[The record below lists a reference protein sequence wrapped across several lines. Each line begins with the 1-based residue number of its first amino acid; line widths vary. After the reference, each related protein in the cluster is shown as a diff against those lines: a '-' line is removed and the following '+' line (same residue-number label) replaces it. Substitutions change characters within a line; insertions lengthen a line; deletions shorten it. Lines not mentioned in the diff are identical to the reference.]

1 MFVAALA
8 TSCQQT
14 QPLLASGCVTVQRDV
29 GTSADHLPDEA
40 ISLLAETLAAPA
52 NGHHTPPPAAPTAPP
67 DPAPARKPRRRH
79 LVLDISIVVGVFVV
93 YVLSLVGY
101 HWLTTAPGPLPEP
114 DVNTSDGTVVLMR
127 FEQLHTVANRLDV
140 KVLVLPDDSMIN
152 KRLNVLN
159 TDTSVRIFPQNDL
172 GDLQYP
178 VGKLP
183 AQVATTIEA
192 HGNPSDW
199 PFDSYKTDI
208 IQADV
213 LVGSGENRQLKPGR
227 VEVTGSLDG
236 WDIAA
241 NRVARNPSDP
251 DRPDNVVITLH
262 RAKGPLVFDLG
273 ICLVLITLPT
283 LALFVAIQMLT
294 GRRQFLPPFSTWYAA
309 MLFAVVP
316 LRNIL
321 PGTPPA
327 GAWIDQ
333 AVVIWVLIALATALV
348 LYICAWYRHSS

>member
-1 MFVAALA
+1 V
-8 TSCQQT
+8 S
-14 QPLLASGCVTVQRDV
+14 VERDV
-29 GTSADHLPDEA
+29 VVALP
-40 ISLLAETLAAPA
+40 T
-52 NGHHTPPPAAPTAPP
+52 NGHGVAPTAPAAP
-67 DPAPARKPRRRH
+67 PAPAAPADPPARKPRRRH
-79 LVLDISIVVGVFVV
+79 LVLDISIIVGVAVV
-93 YVLSLVGY
+93 YVLSLLGY
-101 HWLTTAPGPLPEP
+101 HWLATAPGPLAAPEL
-114 DVNTSDGTVVLMR
+114 NTADGTVVLMR

-140 KVLVLPDDSMIN
+140 KVLVMPDDSMIN

-192 HGNPSDW
+192 HGDPSDW
-199 PFDSYKTDI
+199 PFDAYKTDV

-213 LVGSGENRQLKPGR
+213 LIGSGENRVLKPGR
-227 VEVTGSLDG
+227 VEVTGKLDG
-236 WDIAA
+236 WDIGAT
-241 NRVARNPSDP
+241 RVTRDPSDP
-251 DRPDNVVITLH
+251 DRPDDVVIELH

-327 GAWIDQ
+327 GSWIDQ

-348 LYICAWYRHSS
+348 LYIAAWYRHSN

>member
-1 MFVAALA
+1 V
-8 TSCQQT
+8 S
-14 QPLLASGCVTVQRDV
+14 VQRDV
-29 GTSADHLPDEA
+29 VVALP
-40 ISLLAETLAAPA
+40 SNGHSVTAPA
-52 NGHHTPPPAAPTAPP
+52 PPEPAEL
-67 DPAPARKPRRRH
+67 PARKPRRRH
-79 LVLDISIVVGVFVV
+79 LFLDISIIVGVAVV
-93 YVLSLVGY
+93 YVLSLLGY
-101 HWLTTAPGPLPEP
+101 HWLATAPGPLPDP
-114 DVNTSDGTVVLMR
+114 VLNTADGTVVLMR

-140 KVLVLPDDSMIN
+140 KVLVMPDDSMIN

-159 TDTSVRIFPQNDL
+159 TDTSVRLFPQNDL

-192 HGNPSDW
+192 HGDPSDW
-199 PFDSYKTDI
+199 PFDSYKTDV

-213 LVGSGENRQLKPGR
+213 LIGSGENRVLKPGR
-227 VEVTGSLDG
+227 VEVTGKLDG
-236 WDIAA
+236 WDVAA
-241 NRVARNPSDP
+241 TRVARNPSDP

-327 GAWIDQ
+327 GSWIDQ

>member
-1 MFVAALA
+1 MGFPAGEA
-8 TSCQQT
+8 TSE
-14 QPLLASGCVTVQRDV
+14 LDLAG
-29 GTSADHLPDEA
+29 
-40 ISLLAETLAAPA
+40 TLAVPA
-52 NGHHTPPPAAPTAPP
+52 NGHGVLPTGPQTAPP
-67 DPAPARKPRRRH
+67 EPKSARKPRRRH
-79 LVLDISIVVGVFVV
+79 LVLDVSIIVGVAVV
-93 YVLSLVGY
+93 YVLSLLGY
-101 HWLTTAPGPLPEP
+101 HWLATAPPPLPEP
-114 DVNTSDGTVVLMR
+114 DVGTAEGTVVLVR
-127 FEQLHTVANRLDV
+127 FEQLHTVEHRLDV
-140 KVLVLPDDSMIN
+140 KVLVMPDDSMID
-152 KRLNVLN
+152 KRLNVLT
-159 TDTSVRIFPQNDL
+159 TDTSVRFFPHNDL

-178 VGKLP
+178 VGKSP
-183 AQVATTIEA
+183 AQVATYIEA
-192 HGNPSDW
+192 HGEPGDW
-199 PFDSYKTDI
+199 PFDTYKTDT

-213 LVGSGENRQLKPGR
+213 LVGVGDDRQYKPGR
-227 VEVTGSLDG
+227 VEVTGLLDG
-236 WDIAA
+236 WDVTVT
-241 NRVARNPSDP
+241 RVGRDSHDAG
-251 DRPDNVVITLH
+251 RPDNVILTLH

-348 LYICAWYRHSS
+348 LYIMAWYRHSS

>member
-1 MFVAALA
+1 MTVHRDVSVAADLR
-8 TSCQQT
+8 
-14 QPLLASGCVTVQRDV
+14 PDV
-29 GTSADHLPDEA
+29 AMFR
-40 ISLLAETLAAPA
+40 
-52 NGHHTPPPAAPTAPP
+52 PAAAAVAP
-67 DPAPARKPRRRH
+67 PAPAATEKSATTAKKARRRH
-79 LVLDISIVVGVFVV
+79 LVLDLSIILGVVVI
-93 YVLSLVGY
+93 YLLSLFGY
-101 HWLTTAPGPLPEP
+101 HWLATTPGPLPAP
-114 DVNTSDGTVVLMR
+114 DVNTADGTVVLVR
-127 FEQLHTVANRLDV
+127 FEQLHPVANRLDV
-140 KVLVLPDDSMIN
+140 KVLVIPQDSMID

-159 TDTSVRIFPQNDL
+159 TDTSVRFFPQNDL

-178 VGKLP
+178 VGKMP
-183 AQVATTIEA
+183 AMVATTIEA
-192 HGNPSDW
+192 HGDPGDW
-199 PFDSYKTDI
+199 PFDSYRTDT

-213 LVGSGENRQLKPGR
+213 LVGTGENREYRPGR

-236 WDIAA
+236 WDVTA
-241 NRVARNPSDP
+241 NRVVRNKNDP
-251 DRPDNVVITLH
+251 DRPDNIIITLR

-327 GAWIDQ
+327 GSWIDQ
-333 AVVIWVLIALATALV
+333 SVVIWVLIALATALV
-348 LYICAWYRHSS
+348 LYIAAWYRHSS

>member
-1 MFVAALA
+1 VTLQRDLA
-8 TSCQQT
+8 TSAAYE
-14 QPLLASGCVTVQRDV
+14 P
-29 GTSADHLPDEA
+29 ADAGPEFD
-40 ISLLAETLAAPA
+40 LAEVLAAPA
-52 NGHHTPPPAAPTAPP
+52 KDSPAAPAVSLP
-67 DPAPARKPRRRH
+67 PARPEPEPESKPKRRRH
-79 LVLDISIVVGVFVV
+79 LVLDVCIILGVVLT
-93 YVLSLVGY
+93 YCLSLLGY
-101 HWLTTAPGPLPEP
+101 HLLASAPKLPEP
-114 DVNTSDGTVVLMR
+114 ELSTADGTVVLVR
-127 FEQLHTVANRLDV
+127 LEQLHTVANRLDV
-140 KVLVLPDDSMIN
+140 KVLVMPDDSLLN

-159 TDTSVRIFPQNDL
+159 TDTSVRFFPQNDL

-183 AQVATTIEA
+183 AQVSTTIEA
-192 HGNPSDW
+192 HGDPGDW
-199 PFDSYKTDI
+199 PFDSYKTDL

-213 LVGSGENRQLKPGR
+213 LVGSGDNRQYKFGR
-227 VEVTGSLDG
+227 VEVTGTLEG
-236 WDIAA
+236 WDVEET
-241 NRVARNPSDP
+241 RVPRNKDDP

-294 GRRQFLPPFSTWYAA
+294 KRRQFLPPFSTWYAA

-327 GAWIDQ
+327 GSWIDQ
-333 AVVIWVLIALATALV
+333 AVVIWVLIGLATALV
-348 LYICAWYRHSS
+348 LYIIAWYRHSS

>member
-1 MFVAALA
+1 M
-8 TSCQQT
+8 
-14 QPLLASGCVTVQRDV
+14 
-29 GTSADHLPDEA
+29 
-40 ISLLAETLAAPA
+40 
-52 NGHHTPPPAAPTAPP
+52 
-67 DPAPARKPRRRH
+67 
-79 LVLDISIVVGVFVV
+79 LDISIIVGVVVV
-93 YVLSLVGY
+93 YALSLLGY
-101 HWLTTAPGPLPEP
+101 HWLATAPGPLPEP
-114 DVNTSDGTVVLMR
+114 DVNTADGTVVLVR
-127 FEQLHTVANRLDV
+127 FEQLHSVQNRLDV
-140 KVLVLPDDSMIN
+140 KVLVMPDDSMLN

-159 TDTSVRIFPQNDL
+159 TDTSVRFFPQNDL

-192 HGNPSDW
+192 RGDPGDW
-199 PFDSYKTDI
+199 PFDSYKTDT

-213 LVGSGENRQLKPGR
+213 LVGSGENRQYKPGR
-227 VEVTGSLDG
+227 VEVTGSLEG
-236 WDIAA
+236 WDISVT
-241 NRVARNPSDP
+241 RVGRDSHDT
-251 DRPDNVVITLH
+251 DRPDNVIVTLQ

-321 PGTPPA
+321 PGNPPA
-327 GAWIDQ
+327 GSWIDQ

-348 LYICAWYRHSS
+348 LYIAAWYRHSS

>member
-1 MFVAALA
+1 V
-8 TSCQQT
+8 S
-14 QPLLASGCVTVQRDV
+14 VERDV
-29 GTSADHLPDEA
+29 VVALP
-40 ISLLAETLAAPA
+40 T
-52 NGHHTPPPAAPTAPP
+52 NGHGVAPTAPAAP
-67 DPAPARKPRRRH
+67 SAPATPAEPPARKPRRRH
-79 LVLDISIVVGVFVV
+79 LVLDISIIVGVAVI
-93 YVLSLVGY
+93 YVLSLLGY
-101 HWLTTAPGPLPEP
+101 HWLATAPGPLPDP
-114 DVNTSDGTVVLMR
+114 VLNTADGTVVLMR

-140 KVLVLPDDSMIN
+140 KVLVMPDDSMIN

-192 HGNPSDW
+192 HGDPSDW
-199 PFDSYKTDI
+199 PFDSYKTDV

-213 LVGSGENRQLKPGR
+213 LIGSGENRVLKPGR
-227 VEVTGSLDG
+227 VEVTGKLDG
-236 WDIAA
+236 WDIGAT
-241 NRVARNPSDP
+241 RVTRDPSDP
-251 DRPDNVVITLH
+251 DRPDDVVIELH

-327 GAWIDQ
+327 GSWIDQ

-348 LYICAWYRHSS
+348 LYIAAWYRHSS

>member
-1 MFVAALA
+1 MVK
-8 TSCQQT
+8 SCQQT
-14 QPLLASGCVTVQRDV
+14 RALLASASVTIQ
-29 GTSADHLPDEA
+29 SDETIA
-40 ISLLAETLAAPA
+40 RLAESLAAPA
-52 NGHHTPPPAAPTAPP
+52 NGQRPP
-67 DPAPARKPRRRH
+67 RKPRRRH
-79 LVLDISIVVGVFVV
+79 LVLDVSIIVGVVV
-93 YVLSLVGY
+93 IYALSLFGY
-101 HWLTTAPGPLPEP
+101 HWLASAPGPLREP
-114 DVNTSDGTVVLMR
+114 DVNTAEGTVVLVR
-127 FEQLHTVANRLDV
+127 FEQLHAVQNRLDV
-140 KVLVLPDDSMIN
+140 KVLVMPDDSLIN

-159 TDTSVRIFPQNDL
+159 TDTSVRFFPQNDL

-192 HGNPSDW
+192 HGDPGDW
-199 PFDSYKTDI
+199 PFDSYRTDT

-213 LVGSGENRQLKPGR
+213 LVGTGDSRQYKPAR
-227 VEVTGSLDG
+227 VEVTGSLEG
-236 WDIAA
+236 WDISVR
-241 NRVARNPSDP
+241 RVGRDSRDA
-251 DRPDNVVITLH
+251 DRPDNVVVTLQ

-327 GAWIDQ
+327 GSWIDQ

-348 LYICAWYRHSS
+348 LYIAAWYRHSS

>member
-1 MFVAALA
+1 M
-8 TSCQQT
+8 TIQT
-14 QPLLASGCVTVQRDV
+14 
-29 GTSADHLPDEA
+29 DEA
-40 ISLLAETLAAPA
+40 ITRLAESLAAPA
-52 NGHHTPPPAAPTAPP
+52 NGQRRP
-67 DPAPARKPRRRH
+67 RKPRRRH
-79 LVLDISIVVGVFVV
+79 LVLDVSIIVGVVVV
-93 YVLSLVGY
+93 YALSLFGY
-101 HWLTTAPGPLPEP
+101 HWLASAPGPLPGP
-114 DVNTSDGTVVLMR
+114 DVNTAEGTVVLVR
-127 FEQLHTVANRLDV
+127 FEQLHAVQNRLDV
-140 KVLVLPDDSMIN
+140 KVLVMPDDSMIN
-152 KRLNVLN
+152 KRPNVLN
-159 TDTSVRIFPQNDL
+159 TDTSVRFFPQNDL

-192 HGNPSDW
+192 HGQPGDW
-199 PFDSYKTDI
+199 PFDSYRTDT

-213 LVGSGENRQLKPGR
+213 LVGAGDSRQYKPAR
-227 VEVTGSLDG
+227 VEVTGSLEG
-236 WDIAA
+236 WDISVR
-241 NRVARNPSDP
+241 RVGRDSRDS
-251 DRPDNVVITLH
+251 DRPDNVVVTLQ

-333 AVVIWVLIALATALV
+333 AVVIWVLIALATALI
-348 LYICAWYRHSS
+348 LYIAAWYRHST

>member
-1 MFVAALA
+1 MSF
-8 TSCQQT
+8 
-14 QPLLASGCVTVQRDV
+14 P
-29 GTSADHLPDEA
+29 
-40 ISLLAETLAAPA
+40 AEPLAAPA
-52 NGHHTPPPAAPTAPP
+52 NGHHNTPTGPRTGPPAPES
-67 DPAPARKPRRRH
+67 ARKPRRRH
-79 LVLDISIVVGVFVV
+79 LVLDVSIIVGVVVV
-93 YVLSLVGY
+93 YALSLLGY
-101 HWLTTAPGPLPEP
+101 HWLATAPGPLPEP
-114 DVNTSDGTVVLMR
+114 DVNTAEGTVVLMR
-127 FEQLHTVANRLDV
+127 FEQLHAVANRLDV
-140 KVLVLPDDSMIN
+140 KVLVMPDNSMID
-152 KRLNVLN
+152 KRLNVLT
-159 TDTSVRIFPQNDL
+159 TDTSVRFLPQNDL

-192 HGNPSDW
+192 HGDSGDW
-199 PFDSYKTDI
+199 PFDSYRTDT

-213 LVGSGENRQLKPGR
+213 LVGTGENRQYKPAR
-227 VEVTGSLDG
+227 VEVTGSLEG
-236 WDIAA
+236 WDVSIR
-241 NRVARNPSDP
+241 RVARDSNDA
-251 DRPDNVVITLH
+251 DRPDNVIVTLQ

-327 GAWIDQ
+327 GSWIDQ

-348 LYICAWYRHSS
+348 LYIAAWYRHSS